1 MVKFLKENKDFKND
15 YFVSCDFSGY
25 DGTISAELKNI
36 IEVPMV
42 EIIYEHIKPTLIG

>member
-1 MVKFLKENKDFKND
+1 MTEFLEYNKNAGND
-15 YFVSCDFSGY
+15 YLVSCDFTGY

-42 EIIYEHIKPTLIG
+42 EIVYKHIKNTLIN